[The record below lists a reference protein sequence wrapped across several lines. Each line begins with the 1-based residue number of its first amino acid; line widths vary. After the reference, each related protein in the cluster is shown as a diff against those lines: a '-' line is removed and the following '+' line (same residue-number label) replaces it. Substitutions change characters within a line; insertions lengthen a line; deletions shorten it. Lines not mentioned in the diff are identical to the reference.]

1 MKRKREGRKKKQEG
15 RKKKQEIEVGNELR
29 AEEFKFRVRSWQMG
43 HA

>member
-1 MKRKREGRKKKQEG
+1 MKRKREG

-29 AEEFKFRVRSWQMG
+29 AEEFKFRVRSWQTR